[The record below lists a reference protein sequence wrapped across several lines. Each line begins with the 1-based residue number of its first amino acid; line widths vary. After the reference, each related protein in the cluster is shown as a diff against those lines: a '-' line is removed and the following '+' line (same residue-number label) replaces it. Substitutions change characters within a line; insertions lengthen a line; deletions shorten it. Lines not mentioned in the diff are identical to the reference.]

1 MFRAQS
7 AAARRSLSTFS
18 IQEQL
23 QQHLLGAHD
32 GFNMKNTLFRRS
44 HQPNVDYQSSAVM
57 SLGLRNDSVLS
68 TAEEISSGFSQH
80 SMVQT
85 ASASKPG
92 FINVKLQDDWIANHA
107 LDVATHGVLPRAVS
121 EPKKV
126 LVDFASPNMGKE
138 LHVGHLRSSVLGDT
152 ICNILEFQGHVVN
165 RVSHVGDLG
174 AAIATLL
181 VQSQD
186 SQDNGSN
193 NLPIEFD
200 SSTPISTLG
209 QWYERGKQRLSR
221 GDATFK
227 SMVDETVLAMQ
238 REDPAWKASWGLTC
252 EISRQAHKCLF
263 DRLCVQVR
271 ERGES
276 TYIKLIPLVLEKL
289 RSVAEE
295 SQGALCIF
303 VDGHEKTPML
313 IQKQDG
319 GFLYATTDLAAMYSR
334 IFGWEK
340 DPTLYDR
347 LIYVTDTSQSLHFR
361 HLFQAAQMT
370 GWLKDRPVDLQ
381 HIGFGLVMGEDG
393 SKLSGATTLQSL
405 LDEAGIES
413 QQRSVVA
420 DADHRAIGDAA
431 VRYYDLAQHRE
442 RNYKFSYANVLNLKG
457 NTAPYLMYASARL
470 HGILRNAEVSEST
483 WREYLDSQ
491 DDAKSL
497 LTEASQSWQPQERAL
512 ALVLAQFEDA
522 LIETQANWYPH
533 VMAEYLFRL
542 TTQFHAFYEAC
553 RVQNHKPR
561 LVLCAATD
569 NVLRRG
575 LQLLGIKAIDRM

>member
-1 MFRAQS
+1 
-7 AAARRSLSTFS
+7 
-18 IQEQL
+18 
-23 QQHLLGAHD
+23 
-32 GFNMKNTLFRRS
+32 
-44 HQPNVDYQSSAVM
+44 
-57 SLGLRNDSVLS
+57 
-68 TAEEISSGFSQH
+68 
-80 SMVQT
+80 MVQT

-221 GDATFK
+221 GDVTFK

-252 EISRQAHKCLF
+252 EISRLAHKCLF
-263 DRLCVQVR
+263 DRLGVQVR

-319 GFLYATTDLAAMYSR
+319 G
-334 IFGWEK
+334 K
-340 DPTLYDR
+340 
-347 LIYVTDTSQSLHFR
+347 QSEIKTI
-361 HLFQAAQMT
+361 Q
-370 GWLKDRPVDLQ
+370 
-381 HIGFGLVMGEDG
+381 
-393 SKLSGATTLQSL
+393 SGATTLQSL

-522 LIETQANWYPH
+522 LIETQAN
-533 VMAEYLFRL
+533 
-542 TTQFHAFYEAC
+542 
-553 RVQNHKPR
+553 
-561 LVLCAATD
+561 
-569 NVLRRG
+569 
-575 LQLLGIKAIDRM
+575 